1 MTMAMAKMAPERRQA
16 LLKRA
21 DTLIGAVLCG
31 SAAAIVSVF
40 SASYN
45 WRVVVPLVFTAV
57 LLFIASIFGLRA
69 GVLGTLL
76 AALIF
81 AAFLFT
87 PLGSVRVSNDAARAN
102 LGWMMLIG
110 LGFSL
115 LFAPPNSTIRRH

>member
-1 MTMAMAKMAPERRQA
+1 MAPERRTA

-21 DTLIGAVLCG
+21 DTLIGALICG
-31 SAAAIVSVF
+31 SGAAVVSIF

-45 WRVVVPLVFTAV
+45 WRVAVPLMFTAV
-57 LLFIASIFGLRA
+57 LLLIASLFGLRA

-87 PLGSVRVSNDAARAN
+87 PLGSVRVSSDAARAN
-102 LGWMMLIG
+102 LGWMLLIG

-115 LFAPPNSTIRRH
+115 LFAPPNSTIRRR